1 MASNVT
7 IPAAGTGDTT
17 PVVETIQ
24 QTSSGSPHR
33 QVLAAKEVT
42 VTQTIT
48 RPANTTTYAINDAL
62 ADTAAT
68 AGGDTV
74 TSAASISGGSGRITD
89 VIIVFDEDAA
99 TPLQGEILL
108 FDSAFTTT
116 ADNAAFALSDADAK
130 LMVAKIPFAL
140 EDMSN
145 NGGCHVQN
153 LSIGFTCVGSA
164 NLRSIIRVKNAYVPT
179 TNSSVLTI
187 RYKII
192 QA

>member
-1 MASNVT
+1 MTDGVTLPAS
-7 IPAAGTGDTT
+7 GTGTAT
-17 PVVETIQ
+17 PIVETLDQ
-24 QTSSGSPHR
+24 GATGHR
-33 QVLAAKEVT
+33 QVFASKEKT
-42 VTQTIT
+42 ITQTIT

-74 TSAASISGGSGRITD
+74 TGAASISGGSGRITD

-108 FDSAFTTT
+108 FDQAFTTT

-130 LMVAKIPFAL
+130 NFVAKIPFSL

-145 NGGCHVQN
+145 NGFAHVQN

-179 TNSSVLTI
+179 TNSSVLTV

-192 QA
+192 QS